1 MQAARAWA
9 AQTVMKELLAGVGG
23 VPGTVLVVGMMAVAR
38 VKVAMD
44 FVAVVASVMEEEM
57 GMVEEAVFVVALAHT
72 VVT

>member
-1 MQAARAWA
+1 
-9 AQTVMKELLAGVGG
+9 
-23 VPGTVLVVGMMAVAR
+23 MMAVAR
-38 VKVAMD
+38 VNVAMD